1 MKNLFSILLGI
12 CLFAGVVS
20 VNAETPEPASL
31 TFGKAPSLTES
42 ADIAA
47 MTAKP
52 ETFVD
57 KTVLVQGKIVDMC
70 RHKGCWVEVQSA
82 DSATILCKSLDESIN
97 FTPNCLGQM
106 VSLQG
111 KLMYDPK
118 APGAVQ
124 KQHEGEAAHSC
135 PAPKV
140 LVSIDG
146 AVVDM
151 ATAK

>member
-1 MKNLFSILLGI
+1 MKNLIAALAAI
-12 CLFAGVVS
+12 CLLAGLS
-20 VNAETPEPASL
+20 PVNAETPEPASL
-31 TFGKAPSLTES
+31 TFGTAPTLSES
-42 ADIAA
+42 VEIAT

-57 KTVLVQGKIVDMC
+57 QTVLVQGKIIDMC

-82 DSATILCKSLDESIN
+82 DSATVICKSLDESIH

-118 APGAVQ
+118 APGAVT
-124 KQHEGEAAHSC
+124 KQHDGEPAHSC

-146 AVVDM
+146 AVVNL
-151 ATAK
+151 ATAE